1 MSRGLI
7 LAQGLKHRMRNANT
21 AEKSIVSS
29 PSKQCVDCAILS
41 SCPKEQN
48 VRRSKSPMKKREESF
63 NHAKRNEPILIRTT
77 SNQQISD
84 CALRKSS
91 RNVFFA
97 DEITVKKIKR
107 IPRAFAKDVWYTAPD
122 MSRFRMD
129 VLNSEDL
136 RLHVKL
142 KSARCHNHMRRVLL
156 EHRISQGGK
165 ATTTSVA
172 KRISS
177 VSIKSSEKPKE
188 AAVNAANKLE
198 QEIIDEQS
206 YLNPKLSTTCFGF
219 SQRWVFDYYLGSMI
233 DNVCPAI

>member
-7 LAQGLKHRMRNANT
+7 LAQGLKRRMRNTNT
-21 AEKSIVSS
+21 AEKSIISS
-29 PSKQCVDCAILS
+29 PSKQRVDCAILS
-41 SCPKEQN
+41 SCPKEHN
-48 VRRSKSPMKKREESF
+48 VKRSKSPMKEREESF
-63 NHAKRNEPILIRTT
+63 NYTKRNEPMLTKA
-77 SNQQISD
+77 QQISG
-84 CALRKSS
+84 CTLHKSS

-107 IPRAFAKDVWYTAPD
+107 IPRVFAKDIWYTAPD

-165 ATTTSVA
+165 ATTTCVA

-177 VSIKSSEKPKE
+177 VSIKSSKKPKE

-206 YLNPKLSTTCFGF
+206 FLNPRISTTCFGF

-233 DNVCPAI
+233 DNLCSVL